1 MARTELMADGGW
13 RRASVLSPVV
23 EIWQWPLD
31 SERTWALPQAWPQAM
46 IAWRL
51 DVGVRLTGLTGP
63 VCEAWAGFCRAPVL
77 LLAEATVVIKGSRRY
92 RTYEVSVGTSDHMT
106 SHNDS
111 TELQLGTVHF
121 PTFSR
126 YTR

>member
-1 MARTELMADGGW
+1 MDGV
-13 RRASVLSPVV
+13 RPVLSPVV

-31 SERTWALPQAWPQAM
+31 SERTWALPQAWPQAV
-46 IAWRL
+46 IAWTLETDRT
-51 DVGVRLTGLTGP
+51 DGP
-63 VCEAWAGFCRAPVL
+63 VCEAWAGFCRAHVL

-106 SHNDS
+106 SRTMIAPNYS
-111 TELQLGTVHF
+111 
-121 PTFSR
+121 